1 MKIAIISDTH
11 DNMANI
17 KKALDYINDQKI
29 TELIHCGDVCAPIT
43 MVEIAEQF
51 KGNINLCIGN
61 VDGDPFRM
69 LQRVQDGKAANVT
82 IHQEV
87 GEFAI
92 DGKKIAINHYPK
104 IGEALAKTGDY
115 DLVFYGHDHK
125 PWVKKIG
132 KTQLVNPGNVANIIN
147 APTFAIY
154 DTKTDNL
161 ELVKLDEL

>member
-11 DNMANI
+11 DNIANI
-17 KKALDYINDQKI
+17 KKALDYINGQKI

-69 LQRVQDGKAANVT
+69 LQRVQDGKAPNVT

-87 GEFAI
+87 GEFTI

-104 IGEALAKTGDY
+104 IAKALAKTGDY
-115 DLVFYGHDHK
+115 DLVFYGHNHK
-125 PWVKKIG
+125 PWVEKIG

-147 APTFAIY
+147 APTLAIY
-154 DTKTDNL
+154 DTVTDNL
-161 ELVKLDEL
+161 ELIKLDEI